1 MDCNLPGSS
10 AHGISQE
17 RILEWIAIP
26 FSRGSSKPSD
36 GNQASHIA
44 GGFFTIW
51 ATREA
56 QEYWVGSLS
65 FLQGIILTQETNGGL
80 CIAGAFFTR
89 WASREVHHPS
99 YPVLI
104 GLVSF
109 QAGKCELTLKY
120 EQTIKSH

>member
-1 MDCNLPGSS
+1 METRPPTLQVDSLPSEPPG
-10 AHGISQE
+10 
-17 RILEWIAIP
+17 
-26 FSRGSSKPSD
+26 KPKNT
-36 GNQASHIA
+36 G
-44 GGFFTIW
+44 
-51 ATREA
+51 
-56 QEYWVGSLS
+56 VGSLS
-65 FLQGIILTQETNGGL
+65 FLQGIILTQETNGDL